1 VHRLQ
6 LDGNRDR
13 DLDPNLGEIGL
24 RHCGDQAG
32 MRLDHAEKML
42 ENQMVEGQHW

>member
-1 VHRLQ
+1 MHRLQ
-6 LDGNRDR
+6 LDRDR
-13 DLDPNLGEIGL
+13 DLDPNLGEVGL
-24 RHCGDQAG
+24 RHCGDEDV